1 MKVLVSDPIH
11 SDGIEMLRKA
21 GYGVNENFDLNKEQL
36 KSLIR
41 DYDAIIIRSKTKLT
55 KDVIEAG
62 KKLKVIGRAGVGLD
76 NVDKQAAEIQGIRV
90 INTPDVSTTS
100 VAELVMGYIISLERH
115 IPQATESLRRGEFEK
130 EKFSG
135 MELAGKTIGII
146 GTGKIGM
153 AVAKRARCF
162 EMAVIGYD
170 PYVKRSDAINMVDLD
185 ALLRD
190 SDIITVHVPMTDVT
204 KHMISNSEIKK
215 MKRGVVLVNT
225 ARGGILDEEAVRNG
239 LAEGIIGGV
248 ALDVFE
254 SEKPFKSILTTFE
267 NFIGT
272 PHTGAQTEQ
281 AQKRAGI
288 EIARKVLEQL
298 NEIKGEKI
306 GTDSPLQGHNL

>member
-21 GYGVNENFDLNKEQL
+21 GYEVNENFDLSKEQL

-41 DYDAIIIRSKTKLT
+41 DYDVIIVRSKTKLT

-76 NVDKQAAEIQGIRV
+76 NVDKQAAEIQGIKV

-100 VAELVMGYIISLERH
+100 VAELVMGYIISLARH
-115 IPQATESLRRGEFEK
+115 ITRATESLRRGEFEK

-135 MELAGKTIGII
+135 IELAGKTIGII
-146 GTGKIGM
+146 GTGRIGM
-153 AVAKRARCF
+153 AVAKLARCF
-162 EMAVIGYD
+162 EMTVIGYD
-170 PYVKRSDAINMVDLD
+170 PYVKHSDTINTVELD
-185 ALLRD
+185 TLLRN
-190 SDIITVHVPMTDVT
+190 SDVITVHTPMTDDT
-204 KHMISNSEIKK
+204 KHMISNDEIKK
-215 MKRGVVLVNT
+215 MKRGVILVNA
-225 ARGGILDEEAVRNG
+225 ARGGILDEEAIRNG
-239 LAEGIIGGV
+239 LVEGIIGGV

-254 SEKPFKSILTTFE
+254 SEKPFRSILTTYD

-288 EIARKVLEQL
+288 EVARKVLEQL

-306 GTDSPLQGHNL
+306 GADSPVQGHNL